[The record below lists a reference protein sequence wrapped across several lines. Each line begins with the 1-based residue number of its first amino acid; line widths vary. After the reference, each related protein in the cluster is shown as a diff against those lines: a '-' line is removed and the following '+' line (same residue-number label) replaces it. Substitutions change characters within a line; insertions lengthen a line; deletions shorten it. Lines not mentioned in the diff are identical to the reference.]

1 MLFGAHPATVA
12 DVREIDIHGTHM
24 YDVAFRLEGENQPR
38 STRLGI
44 EALYGV
50 PAAGDRVVVH
60 LLMNVATR
68 IERQAT

>member
-1 MLFGAHPATVA
+1 MLFGAHPATIA
-12 DVREIDIHGTHM
+12 DVREIDIHGTQM
-24 YDVAFRLEGENQPR
+24 YDVAFQLDVENQPR
-38 STRLGI
+38 SARLGI

-68 IERQAT
+68 IEQQVS